1 MARLVSSPARRQAL
15 LPLLPVLVAV
25 LAETVIRLHRE
36 TLQNHSYYFGVHDV
50 WRLYW
55 SPALQ
60 LLVESL
66 PLLIAQFL
74 MPSLSG
80 WRRYLYWLLGFVA
93 YPACSLAVQERL
105 PGNGELMLGGPFW
118 SLAAGLSLMYW
129 LHQAY
134 QRAPGTR
141 GGPSWWRN
149 LLSLD
154 AALLLCL
161 GGWVMLMSG
170 IFVYNPDPM
179 HNQPLEPRF
188 DIGQMLRQWPL
199 SLYYLWQFL
208 LMALVVFTYYW
219 VNRYLLVRKV
229 LAGQGIYLFLLC
241 SAGWLLLS
249 YPLFGALVLQ
259 LPLNI
264 AELSLLPSEN
274 HNPFDTLNL
283 LVATII
289 WAVSLP
295 LILAFER
302 QQSARELAEL
312 TREQARAELKM
323 LQQQVNPHFLFNTL
337 NSLYALCLAQS
348 AQAAPMVLKLS
359 DLLRYVVYQGQKP
372 RVSLEDDLVYLQN
385 YLELQQ
391 VRTGRRC
398 RIETDFQVP
407 DGKWQIAP
415 LLLIMLVENA
425 FKHGVAASRDECYIR
440 LSLRMQDTELV
451 FECSNSLP
459 GQTANQDLGGIGLA
473 NLKRRLQLSYPQR
486 FTLLSE
492 AQGQHWHARLR
503 LQL

>member
-1 MARLVSSPARRQAL
+1 MARLVTSPPNPQAL

-25 LAETVIRLHRE
+25 LAETVIRLHNDVPQ
-36 TLQNHSYYFGVHDV
+36 TQSHDFDVHGI
-50 WRLYW
+50 WALYW
-55 SPALQ
+55 LPALQ

-74 MPSLSG
+74 LPSLSG
-80 WRRYLYWLLGFVA
+80 WRRYLCWTLGFIA
-93 YPACSLAVQERL
+93 YPACSLALQERL
-105 PGNGELMLGGPFW
+105 LDNRELMLGVPFW
-118 SLAAGLSLMYW
+118 GLAAGLSLMYW

-134 QRAPGTR
+134 QHLPGAR
-141 GGPSWWRN
+141 SRPSWWCY

-161 GGWVMLMSG
+161 GGWVILMSG

-179 HNQPLEPRF
+179 HNQPLEPRL
-188 DIGQMLRQWPL
+188 DIGQMLKQWPL
-199 SLYYLWQFL
+199 TLYYLWQFS
-208 LMALVVFTYYW
+208 LMALVVFAYYW
-219 VNRYLLVRKV
+219 VNRYLLIRKV
-229 LAGQGIYLFLLC
+229 LAGRGVYLFLLC

-249 YPLFGALVLQ
+249 YPLFGALLLQ

-264 AELSLLPSEN
+264 AGLSLLPSEN

-289 WAVSLP
+289 WAISMP

-302 QQSARELAEL
+302 QQSAHDLAEL
-312 TREQARAELKM
+312 TREQAQAELKV

-337 NSLYALCLAQS
+337 NGLYALCLAQS
-348 AQAAPMVLKLS
+348 GQAAPLVLKLS

-372 RVSLEDDLVYLQN
+372 RVPLEDDLAYLQN

-398 RIETDFQVP
+398 RIETDFRVP

-425 FKHGVAASRDECYIR
+425 FKHGAEVSQDECHIR
-440 LSLRMQDTELV
+440 LSLRIQDAELE
-451 FECSNSLP
+451 FECNNSLP
-459 GQTANQDLGGIGLA
+459 RRPANEVPDGMGLV

-486 FTLLSE
+486 FALLSQ
-492 AQGQHWHARLR
+492 AQEQHWHARLR